1 MMNSAVA
8 PLKYGSFRIMWIAS
22 VLSAL
27 GTFIQSVAGAWLMSD
42 LTGSNTWVGLM
53 VASSTLPLLFLAL
66 VSGALADMFDRT
78 RLMLIAQTIMG
89 GSAVAMAILTYTDR
103 INPAL
108 LLTLGLLLGIGVSLN
123 LPTWHA
129 LLPDLVPRGMIASA
143 VAVQSAA
150 FNAARAVG
158 PAIGGLILA
167 SLGAAAGF
175 GINAFTYA
183 FVIVAVI
190 IVGRRMEPSDREVT
204 SFGSA
209 IALGIRFA
217 RFTPVF
223 RRLLGLVALFAI
235 FSAVIQAVLP
245 NHTKSLGGEELAYG
259 ILLGAMGVGALFAA
273 WFREKFLD
281 RFPDRPSRVT
291 ISGFGLA
298 GIAIGLAPNLW
309 VAASAMLVSGFFWVL
324 TLTSLNA
331 TAQLISP
338 SWIRGRAMS
347 LYSLAF
353 GGIMP
358 LGSIFAGVLAD
369 ATNTATAM
377 VALSSAALLL
387 GVLSPLLGVPSIRN
401 VAPPE
406 FSDNRLPPS
415 HDTTVAGKTVMVLN
429 AWQIDRADLVEFTE
443 LMTAVR
449 LVRLRTGAYR
459 WQLMRTAS
467 DPLRIIELFEIGSW
481 EEHLA
486 QHGRIDDA
494 SAELLARAR
503 AFDTTDGPTTRHLIG
518 VDPRNPGLFEELIR
532 QHEEMHMTDGSI
544 PVFDQES

>member
-1 MMNSAVA
+1 
-8 PLKYGSFRIMWIAS
+8 MWIAS
-22 VLSAL
+22 VLSAV
-27 GTFIQSVAGAWLMSD
+27 GTFIQSVAGSWLMLD

-66 VSGALADMFDRT
+66 ISGALADMFDRT
-78 RLMLIAQTIMG
+78 RLMLIAQSIMG

-103 INPAL
+103 ITPPL
-108 LLTLGLLLGIGVSLN
+108 LLGLGLLLGVGVSLN

-158 PAIGGLILA
+158 PAIGGVILA

-175 GINAFTYA
+175 GINSLTYA

-190 IVGRRMEPSDREVT
+190 VVGRRLEPADREVT
-204 SFGSA
+204 SFSTA

-217 RFTPVF
+217 RFTPIF
-223 RRLLGLVALFAI
+223 RRLLALVALFAV

-245 NHTKSLGGEELAYG
+245 NHTLGLGGEELAYG
-259 ILLGAMGVGALFAA
+259 VLLGAMGVGALFAA
-273 WFREKFLD
+273 WYRERFLD

-291 ISGFGLA
+291 ITGFGIA
-298 GIAIGLAPNLW
+298 GLVVGLAPGLW
-309 VAASAMLVSGFFWVL
+309 VATLGMLASGFFWVL

-347 LYSLAF
+347 LYSLSF
-353 GGIMP
+353 GGIIP
-358 LGSIFAGVLAD
+358 LGSILAGVVAD
-369 ATNTATAM
+369 ATNTATTI
-377 VALSSAALLL
+377 VIFSSAAVLL

-401 VAPPE
+401 VLPPE
-406 FSDNRLPPS
+406 FSEDRLLPT
-415 HDTTVAGKTVMVLN
+415 HDTTVAGESVVVLN
-429 AWQIDRADLVEFTE
+429 AWQIDRADLAAFTE
-443 LMTAVR
+443 LMTEVR

-467 DPLRIIELFEIGSW
+467 DPLRIIEFFEIGSW

-494 SAELLARAR
+494 SAEVIARAR
-503 AFDTTDGPTTRHLIG
+503 AFDTTGGPTTRHLIG
-518 VDPRNPGLFEELIR
+518 VDPRNPELFEELIEK
-532 QHEEMHMTDGSI
+532 HEQMHRTDGSI
-544 PVFDQES
+544 PAFDQDS

>member
-1 MMNSAVA
+1 MSSAVA

-22 VLSAL
+22 VLSAV
-27 GTFIQSVAGAWLMSD
+27 GTFIQSVAGSWLMLD

-66 VSGALADMFDRT
+66 ISGALADMFDRT
-78 RLMLIAQTIMG
+78 RLMLIAQSIMG

-103 INPAL
+103 ITPPL
-108 LLTLGLLLGIGVSLN
+108 LLGLGLLLGVGVSLN

-158 PAIGGLILA
+158 PAIGGVILA

-175 GINAFTYA
+175 GINSLTYA

-190 IVGRRMEPSDREVT
+190 VVGRRLEPADREVT
-204 SFGSA
+204 SFSTA

-217 RFTPVF
+217 RFTPIF
-223 RRLLGLVALFAI
+223 RRLLALVALFAV

-245 NHTKSLGGEELAYG
+245 NHTLGLGGEELAYG
-259 ILLGAMGVGALFAA
+259 VLLGAMGVGALFAA
-273 WFREKFLD
+273 WYRERFLD

-291 ISGFGLA
+291 ITGFGIA
-298 GIAIGLAPNLW
+298 GLVVGLAPGLW
-309 VAASAMLVSGFFWVL
+309 VATLGMLASGFFWVL

-347 LYSLAF
+347 LYSLSF
-353 GGIMP
+353 GGIIP
-358 LGSIFAGVLAD
+358 LGSILAGVVAD
-369 ATNTATAM
+369 ATNTATTI
-377 VALSSAALLL
+377 VIFSSAAVLL

-401 VAPPE
+401 VLPPE
-406 FSDNRLPPS
+406 FSEDRLLPT
-415 HDTTVAGKTVMVLN
+415 HDTTVAGESVVVLN
-429 AWQIDRADLVEFTE
+429 AWQIDRADLAAFTE
-443 LMTAVR
+443 LMTEVR

-467 DPLRIIELFEIGSW
+467 DPLRIIEFFEIGSW

-494 SAELLARAR
+494 SAEVIARAR
-503 AFDTTDGPTTRHLIG
+503 AFDTTGGPTTRHLIG
-518 VDPRNPGLFEELIR
+518 VDPRNPELFEELIEK
-532 QHEEMHMTDGSI
+532 HEQMHRTDGSI
-544 PVFDQES
+544 PAFDQDS